1 MNQFNHI
8 YPPVPKHSSFTI
20 KVKEEKA
27 KTTNILD
34 ESAKKPSR
42 SWIFSLV
49 SHSILLLGMVLI
61 GLDSPQ
67 ITKAIVIEMSSISK
81 EEELSFDE
89 IAGVTLDD
97 LAEMDIDVGEMMET
111 DLALSPLPD
120 FEPPPLSPM
129 IDKILQPEN
138 QAGTNKLSDFNPSD
152 LMTNLAPERSGM
164 NNDMMD
170 VGNPLFSGVEGNGM
184 GGEGLSGD
192 IQRLASYGA
201 KKGLVTVSLIWNTR
215 DDLDLHLVR
224 DARLPRLGTYNFQDM
239 VYYAKRTNKW
249 GHLDIDM
256 NVFPD
261 TDKPVEKIYMSD
273 YHPGRYGVY
282 IHLYRSHTRAKEIKF
297 RVIIQR
303 EGSENPKVIDSVVR
317 YPQHN
322 INSLRVA
329 DYKLK

>member
-97 LAEMDIDVGEMMET
+97 LAEMDIDVGEMMV
-111 DLALSPLPD
+111 
-120 FEPPPLSPM
+120 
-129 IDKILQPEN
+129 
-138 QAGTNKLSDFNPSD
+138 
-152 LMTNLAPERSGM
+152 RSRTEE
-164 NNDMMD
+164 
-170 VGNPLFSGVEGNGM
+170 V
-184 GGEGLSGD
+184 
-192 IQRLASYGA
+192 
-201 KKGLVTVSLIWNTR
+201 
-215 DDLDLHLVR
+215 LDSS
-224 DARLPRLGTYNFQDM
+224 Q
-239 VYYAKRTNKW
+239 
-249 GHLDIDM
+249 
-256 NVFPD
+256 
-261 TDKPVEKIYMSD
+261 
-273 YHPGRYGVY
+273 
-282 IHLYRSHTRAKEIKF
+282 
-297 RVIIQR
+297 
-303 EGSENPKVIDSVVR
+303 
-317 YPQHN
+317 
-322 INSLRVA
+322 
-329 DYKLK
+329 KLKARHLLLTPSLCS